1 MSPQKDYEQLFTVFI
16 LVWVIWSLQFMAAR
30 CFTRTGWTLGTHAIM
45 LTGARLTGFGILDLG
60 DRVEGLEFRR

>member
-1 MSPQKDYEQLFTVFI
+1 
-16 LVWVIWSLQFMAAR
+16 MAAR
-30 CFTRTGWTLGTHAIM
+30 CFTRAGWTLGTHAIM